1 MNTHKKHNQKTEL
14 NRTMEIISRLA
25 EISAVGNYIYRGE
38 SLCYQKVSSTLY
50 RELKGVG
57 LKHLN
62 IADIQSE
69 VVEAT
74 KAYTSES
81 KDNEILTMLH
91 HYGGKTNLIDFTTD
105 YYVALFF
112 ACYGHPDKAGRVIVL
127 NKNSVANEMLR
138 YPSCKEH
145 RVNDQKGLFVEPP
158 KGYIEQQFDVVSIP
172 KDLKLFILDHL
183 RIDHGIEPASIYN
196 DIHGF
201 ISSQNAYWMAYRGFY
216 DGRSEKDKGD
226 RANKPEEKQKYYKEA
241 VTHYTNAIE
250 NDLRQPRIYNNR
262 GNALVAIG
270 KVEMGIEDFSKAIE
284 LYPDYALAYVNRGE
298 AFLREGKI
306 DKAIHDYNF
315 AIELQPELAEAY
327 NNRGIVYCKVGN
339 LPKALED
346 YNIALQLKADFA
358 DAYNNRG
365 VVYGDTNN
373 FLRAISDYSKAIKLR
388 TDFVDAYVNRG
399 VAYGRMDKFD
409 EAIKDFNAAIS
420 LNRYH
425 SGAYYNLGNVFL
437 LKGDFNRAIE
447 NYDISLQLDPDDS
460 ISYCYRGIARL
471 SQKEWDKARSDL
483 NYAQDKS
490 TDIITVFHSLYKDI
504 FTFERKNDV
513 KLPKDI
519 VAMLTKYPVN
529 PLTTT
534 QKMMTHD
541 GKISDSAAVLELLDE
556 FRNAGKPLHE
566 YLQDYPSRG
575 ITTGYNKA
583 FIVKRETK
591 DGLIAEHQSS
601 AKILKPL
608 LMTNDIK
615 RWQANPQ
622 DNWLIFAQQGID
634 IDAYPAIKKHLEKHS
649 DALKERSGN
658 QEWYEL
664 QVVFNDTNRFENS
677 KCIYPEFAH
686 ETAFS
691 FDDKGY
697 YVTRPATL
705 LPTNELWILG
715 VLNTKAVS
723 WFYARTSP
731 QKRGPYLKFTSRNVS
746 QIPIPNLELD
756 FQAIIHRIVEYILYL
771 KKQPSINSKDLK
783 FARDRGMLGYYE
795 RIIDGLVYEAY
806 LTHDLHNADKHFF
819 QPLLDEQ
826 LTPLEEMKEDKMFE
840 LRNLFETLYEKK
852 HPVARNL
859 FFLDSVR
866 SIRIIESKT

>member
-1 MNTHKKHNQKTEL
+1 MSTYKKHNQKTEL
-14 NRTMEIISRLA
+14 NRTEEIISKLA
-25 EISAVGNYIYRGE
+25 QFSAAGDYIYRGE

-62 IADIQSE
+62 ISDIQSE

-81 KDNEILTMLH
+81 KDNEILTMLQ

-127 NKNSVANEMLR
+127 NKNLVANEMLR

-145 RVNDQKGLFVEPP
+145 RVNDQKELFVEPP
-158 KGYIEQQFDVVSIP
+158 KGYIEQQYDVVSIP

-183 RIDHGIEPASIYN
+183 RIDHGIEPATIYN

-226 RANKPEEKQKYYKEA
+226 RENKPEEKLKWYKES
-241 VTHYTNAIE
+241 VTHYTNALE
-250 NDLRQPRIYNNR
+250 NDLQQPRIYNIR

-270 KVEMGIEDFSKAIE
+270 KVERGIEDFSKAIE
-284 LYPDYALAYVNRGE
+284 LYPGYAIAYVNRGE

-306 DKAIHDYNF
+306 DKAFQDYNL

-327 NNRGIVYCKVGN
+327 NNRGIAYCKVG
-339 LPKALED
+339 KMHKGLED
-346 YNIALQLKADFA
+346 YNIAIQIKTDFA
-358 DAYNNRG
+358 EAYNNRG
-365 VVYGDTNN
+365 RIYGDTNK
-373 FLRAISDYSKAIKLR
+373 FLKAISDYSKAIKLR
-388 TDFVDAYVNRG
+388 ADFVDAYVNRG

-409 EAIKDFNAAIS
+409 EAIRDFNTAIRF
-420 LNRYH
+420 NEYH
-425 SGAYYNLGNVFL
+425 SGAYFNLGNVYL
-437 LKGDFNRAIE
+437 LNRDFNRAIE
-447 NYDISLQLDPDDS
+447 NYDISLKLDPDDS

-471 SQKEWDKARSDL
+471 SKKEWDKAKSDL
-483 NYAQDKS
+483 IYAKDRS
-490 TDIITVFHSLYKDI
+490 TDIITVFHNLYKDI

-513 KLPKDI
+513 RLPKDI

-534 QKMMTHD
+534 QKMMTQD

-556 FRNAGKPLHE
+556 FRNAGRLLHD

-591 DGLIAEHQSS
+591 DDLIAEHQSS
-601 AKILKPL
+601 AEILKPL

-622 DNWLIFAQQGID
+622 DNWLILAQQGID
-634 IDAYPAIKKHLEKHS
+634 IDAYPAIKKHLERHG

-664 QVVFNDTNRFENS
+664 QVAFKDTDRFENP
-677 KCIYPEFAH
+677 KFIYPELAN

-697 YVTRPATL
+697 YVARPASL

-731 QKRGPYLKFTSRNVS
+731 KIRGPSLKFTSRNVS
-746 QIPIPNLELD
+746 QIPIPNLEPE
-756 FQAIIHRIVEYILYL
+756 FQMIIHKFVEYILYF

-783 FARDRGMLGYYE
+783 YARDRGMLGYFE

-806 LTHDLHNADKHFF
+806 LTHDLHKANKHFF
-819 QPLLDEQ
+819 HPLLDEQ
-826 LTPLEEMKEDKMFE
+826 LTPLEEMKQDKMFE
-840 LRNLFETLYEKK
+840 LRNIFELLYEKK
-852 HPVARNL
+852 HPIARNL

-866 SIRIIESKT
+866 SIRTIESMT